1 MIICRNVGSLEEGI
15 EYNPQHLQLGGVYPE
30 LHLVFPTLNI
40 HLLSAVPFRLLVIA
54 MIDHQAMGV
63 ECLSRC
69 DADGTRLLSGVCPE
83 LRKWCPTLNI
93 HLLSAVPFRLLVI
106 AMIDHNAMGVPCLC
120 NSDTDSSR
128 LLSGEC
134 PEVHVVL
141 PTLNI
146 HLLSTVPFRLL
157 VQVRNVG

>member
-1 MIICRNVGSLEEGI
+1 MSCQAKRHPTKTRQPKNMIICRNVGSLEEGI

-40 HLLSAVPFRLLVIA
+40 HLLSSTVPFRLLVI
-54 MIDHQAMGV
+54 
-63 ECLSRC
+63 
-69 DADGTRLLSGVCPE
+69 T
-83 LRKWCPTLNI
+83 
-93 HLLSAVPFRLLVI
+93 
-106 AMIDHNAMGVPCLC
+106 MIDHNAMGVPRLC

-146 HLLSTVPFRLL
+146 HLLSTIPFRLL
-157 VQVRNVG
+157 VQVRNG